1 MGQIAL
7 DYFNG
12 LWERSPKLMEGRQI
26 NIRAITDLAKRY
38 NLEDSDEYIKIKA
51 KWEKQKNYRS

>member
-1 MGQIAL
+1 VGQVAL

-12 LWERSPKLMEGRQI
+12 LWDRSPKLIEGRQI

-38 NLEDSDEYIKIKA
+38 NLEDSDEYIKIKS
-51 KWEKQKNYRS
+51 KWEK